1 MIGPLLALVVAA
13 VGIGA
18 SLLGQTAL
26 VVAVVL
32 AQALLVVG
40 WFTVLDVPGREV
52 GGLLALGAGIV
63 GDLAMLERGSDVSL
77 GPLAGV
83 LGPALVAAVVL
94 QLARTDKKGRVT
106 ASLTAT
112 ISAVMLSVLAAA
124 LVAERAATH
133 GRTVTIV
140 AIAAAGAASAVVALT
155 LPPLPPLPPALAD
168 SAAFTAGL
176 AAGGAAGAIAGD
188 MDAQYVLAVA
198 TGATVLAVLG
208 RRVATFVAWD
218 VAAEAARRAAASAAG
233 GSGPAPGGRASRRVQ
248 REAAKAARRSG
259 EAMLLMAS
267 ALPVVLAAP
276 AAYVLGR
283 LLVG

>member
-26 VVAVVL
+26 VVVVVL

-40 WFTVLDVPGREV
+40 WFTVLAVPGREV
-52 GGLLALGAGIV
+52 GGVLALGAGIV
-63 GDLAMLERGSDVSL
+63 ADLAMLERGSDVSL

-83 LGPALVAAVVL
+83 LGPALLVAVVH
-94 QLARTDKKGRVT
+94 QLSRTDKKGRVT

-112 ISAVMLSVLAAA
+112 MSAVMLSVLASA

-140 AIAAAGAASAVVALT
+140 AIAAAGAASAVAALA
-155 LPPLPPLPPALAD
+155 LPPALTD
-168 SAAFTAGL
+168 TAALAAGL
-176 AAGGAAGAIAGD
+176 AAGAIVGAIAGD
-188 MDAQYVLAVA
+188 MAARYVVPVALA
-198 TGATVLAVLG
+198 ATVLAVLG
-208 RRVATFVAWD
+208 RRMAAFAAWD
-218 VAAEAARRAAASAAG
+218 VAAEAARRTADIAAAGSA
-233 GSGPAPGGRASRRVQ
+233 PAPGGRASRRAR
-248 REAAKAARRSG
+248 REAAKQARRSG
-259 EAMLLMAS
+259 EAILVLAS